1 MKRLAV
7 LISAALVGLSPG
19 IATGDTALI
28 VGGAGPYAE
37 LDEQQIRSALGGY
50 FATYDLVKVEFPG
63 WAGLGYSIDVGA
75 DNMMT
80 AIAETPG
87 PKTLGGVSKGAPVID
102 EVLRRL
108 MEDDDRP
115 APAELNAV
123 IYGYPNRTVFA
134 RNGVPYRPLPETP
147 YDVLIVKAQYDGLAD
162 WPDNTLN
169 FLAVVNA
176 LMGATQ
182 FHVDAAFYDIDLVP
196 REAPYYTE
204 SVNGLGGKTT
214 SILIPT
220 PILPLLRPLAPNG
233 VATDFVRFLDG
244 LLRPVIDSAYN
255 RAPVGVRS
263 AITSSAEDEKSSSAV
278 ELVKPLSAGQPA
290 RASSA
295 VEVDSRGADFD
306 TKTDAET
313 EGAAALLREETT
325 AAEKAEKETVPS
337 RSADDA
343 ATSAPQR
350 SLEREKPGPP
360 TRRETRSQRQV
371 GKTR

>member
-7 LISAALVGLSPG
+7 LISAALVGFAPG

-50 FATYDLVKVEFPG
+50 FATHDLVKVEFPG
-63 WAGLGYSIDVGA
+63 WASFGYSIDVGA
-75 DNMMT
+75 DNMMA

-108 MEDDDRP
+108 MNDENRP
-115 APAELNAV
+115 APTDLDAV

-244 LLRPVIDSAYN
+244 ILRPVIDSAYH
-255 RAPVGVRS
+255 RAPVPAPPAFARTAAPVAVGSPGGGVDSEGGVDPEDGDVADVATLIEEDTAAVTGRQKAAAQTPTGAT
-263 AITSSAEDEKSSSAV
+263 AIPATQRVQDRGTSDK
-278 ELVKPLSAGQPA
+278 PA
-290 RASSA
+290 RRDARAARSGK
-295 VEVDSRGADFD
+295 SR
-306 TKTDAET
+306 
-313 EGAAALLREETT
+313 
-325 AAEKAEKETVPS
+325 
-337 RSADDA
+337 
-343 ATSAPQR
+343 
-350 SLEREKPGPP
+350 
-360 TRRETRSQRQV
+360 
-371 GKTR
+371 